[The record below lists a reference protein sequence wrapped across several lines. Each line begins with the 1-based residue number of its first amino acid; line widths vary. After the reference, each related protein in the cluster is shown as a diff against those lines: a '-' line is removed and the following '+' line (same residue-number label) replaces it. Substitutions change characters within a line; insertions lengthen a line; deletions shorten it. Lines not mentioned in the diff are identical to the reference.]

1 VNELFGIPLDT
12 LLAILAI
19 GLGVASG
26 ILAVLV
32 LRNPVLVRLGVRNV
46 GRRRGRTSLIVV
58 GLMLG
63 TTIIAAALV
72 TGDTMSHTI
81 RTTAVAALGESDE
94 IVSARGAVD
103 DIPGE
108 LGMASGIGWL
118 PEGVVGEIEAT
129 VDPDLT
135 DAVVGAVVDNVAIQ
149 APRTRQTEP
158 SVTLFAADPGR
169 LERFAPIT
177 GRQGDTLSLAELEP
191 GEVYLNA
198 DAADQL
204 RSRAGDTVVVYPSGK
219 PFRAT
224 VRAVVEFDGA
234 GTADAALL
242 LPLTE
247 AQRLY
252 GHPEAILGVMISNE
266 GTGNA
271 AVALSDRVID
281 ELGPVL
287 QAHQLEAKA
296 LKQDAIE
303 AADEAGSAFMAFF
316 TTFGSFSIAAGILLI
331 FLIFVMLAAER
342 RGELGIARAVG
353 TRRGHLVQM
362 FTFEGAAY
370 DLIAAV
376 VGAILGAIVAYG
388 MVLLMAR
395 AFGAEDED
403 AGLQVQYAFTWQSLL
418 IAFALGVLLTLVVVA
433 FSAWRVSVM
442 TIAAAIRNLPE
453 PPVVRRR
460 RRVVLGGVG
469 CVLGVLLAV
478 TAGGAAT
485 PLMLGVSLVVVSL
498 VPFARLVGVPDRV
511 AYTTAGLATVVL
523 WMLPWSVWESVFG
536 PLSMNFS
543 TWIVAG
549 LMIVVGAVWVIVFN
563 ADLLLGA
570 VMSVFGR
577 IRALAPLLRISMA
590 YPLKSRFRTGTT
602 LAMFTLVVF
611 TLVTGATSTGSFQ
624 AALQDVEVFGGGYQV
639 RAGTGAVAP
648 IEDLRSALV
657 ARLGARAADF
667 PTVGSQS
674 VLAVDARQLGTGRPL
689 ESYHVRGL
697 DSSFLEHTT
706 FDLGV
711 LARGYS
717 SSREVWAALDR
728 QPGLAVVDSLVVPR
742 RDQFGFNV
750 LPSDFRVTGLY
761 ADVDEP
767 FDPLPLEVV
776 DSQTGRRTRLTVIGV
791 LSDSAPFEMAG
802 ISTSQRTLAAAFPG
816 RADPTIHYF
825 SLAPGVDP
833 DEAAA
838 RLESAFLANGLEAE
852 SIEKVVADATA
863 ASKTFNR
870 LIQGFMALGLVVGVA
885 ALGVISARAV
895 VERRQQIGVMRAIG
909 FRRTMIQAVFLL
921 ESSFV
926 ALTAIVVGSGL
937 GLLLGWNI
945 IRDQRETPSWENV
958 AFVVP
963 WGDLALVFAV
973 VYAVA
978 LLATLAPAL
987 RASRIAP
994 AEALRYE

>member
-12 LLAILAI
+12 LLTVLAAALGI
-19 GLGVASG
+19 AFGLLGL
-26 ILAVLV
+26 LA
-32 LRNPVLVRLGVRNV
+32 LRSPVLVRLGVRNV
-46 GRRRGRTSLIVV
+46 GRRRARTGLIVL

-63 TTIIAAALV
+63 TTIVAAALV

-81 RTTAVAALGESDE
+81 RTTATAALGETDE

-103 DIPGE
+103 DIPGD
-108 LGMASGIGWL
+108 LGEASGIGWMPQRVAGEVESTL
-118 PEGVVGEIEAT
+118 GPALADGVVGGVI
-129 VDPDLT
+129 
-135 DAVVGAVVDNVAIQ
+135 DNVAVQ

-158 SVTLFAADPGR
+158 SVKLFAADPRG

-177 GRQGDTLSLAELEP
+177 GPSGESLSLSQLRP

-198 DAADQL
+198 DAADEL
-204 RSRAGDTVVVYPSGK
+204 GARAGDAVVVYPTGR
-219 PFRAT
+219 PFRAR
-224 VRAVVEFDGA
+224 VRQVVDFDGA

-242 LPLTE
+242 LPLAE

-252 GHPEAILGVMISNE
+252 DRPGQILGVMISNR
-266 GTGNA
+266 GTGDA
-271 AVALSDRVID
+271 AVARSDDV
-281 ELGPVL
+281 ESAL
-287 QAHQLEAKA
+287 QPLLAKHGLDVA
-296 LKQDAIE
+296 TVKQDTIE

-342 RGELGIARAVG
+342 RGELGIARAIG

-370 DLIAAV
+370 DLIAAAA
-376 VGAILGAIVAYG
+376 GALAGAVIAFG
-388 MVLLMAR
+388 MVFLMAR

-403 AGLQVQYAFTWQSLL
+403 AGLQVQFAFTWQSLL

-442 TIAAAIRNLPE
+442 TIAAAIRNVPE
-453 PPVVRRR
+453 PPVLRRR
-460 RRVVLGGVG
+460 RRIVVGGLGILFGL
-469 CVLGVLLAV
+469 VLAL
-478 TAGGAAT
+478 TAGNAAT
-485 PLMLGVSLVVVSL
+485 PLMLGISLIVFSL
-498 VPFARLVGVPDRV
+498 VPFARLAGIPDRV
-511 AYTTAGLATVVL
+511 AFTVAGIVTVVL
-523 WMLPWSVWESVFG
+523 WMLPWGVWESVFG

-549 LMIVVGAVWVIVFN
+549 LMVVVGAVWVIVYN

-570 VMSVFGR
+570 VMAALGR
-577 IRALAPLLRISMA
+577 IRALAPVLRMSMA
-590 YPLKSRFRTGTT
+590 YPLRSRFRTGTT

-624 AALQDVEVFGGGYQV
+624 AALGNVDAFGGGFQV

-648 IEDLRSALV
+648 IDDMRSAIV
-657 ARLGARAADF
+657 QRLGARAADF
-667 PTVGSQS
+667 PVVGSQS
-674 VLAVDARQLGTGRPL
+674 VLAVDARQLGTGRRL
-689 ESYHVRGL
+689 ESYYVRGL

-706 FDLGV
+706 FDLGAI
-711 LARGYS
+711 ARGYATPHD
-717 SSREVWAALDR
+717 VWAALDR
-728 QPGLAVVDSLVVPR
+728 TPGLAVVDGLVVPR
-742 RDQFGFNV
+742 RDNFDFAV

-767 FDPLPLEVV
+767 FAPIPLEIV
-776 DSQTGRRTRLTVIGV
+776 DTQTGNSTRLTVIGV

-802 ISTSQRTLAAAFPG
+802 ISTSQRTLSTAFPS
-816 RADPTIHYF
+816 RARPTIHYF
-825 SLAPGVDP
+825 ETAPGVDP
-833 DEAAA
+833 DAAA
-838 RLESAFLANGLEAE
+838 KRLESAFLANGLEAQ
-852 SIEKVVADATA
+852 SIRSVVAEVVGANR
-863 ASKTFNR
+863 TFNR
-870 LIQGFMALGLVVGVA
+870 LIQGFIALGLVVGVA

-926 ALTAIVVGSGL
+926 ALTAIVVGTAL

-945 IRDQRETPSWENV
+945 IRDQRQTPSWENL
-958 AFVVP
+958 ALVVP
-963 WGDLALVFAV
+963 WGDLVLIFAV

-978 LLATLAPAL
+978 LLATLAPAV
-987 RASRIAP
+987 RASRIPP